1 MLLGRVFAYAD
12 AHRYRIGTNYSE
24 LPPNRA
30 RAAQVNSYSK
40 EGAMRHFYNGPEVPV
55 YAPNS
60 YGGPHA
66 DPTRAGDGGLWDFDG
81 KAVRAGYIKH
91 AEDDDFG
98 QAGTLVR
105 EVMDEAQRERLANN
119 IIGHASNNV
128 TEEVLGRVFQY
139 WRNVDPD
146 LGRKV
151 EAGVRANLAKN
162 GEVAKPQAGQSSV
175 AGSSEADSAVR
186 VGAQA

>member
-1 MLLGRVFAYAD
+1 
-12 AHRYRIGTNYSE
+12 
-24 LPPNRA
+24 
-30 RAAQVNSYSK
+30 
-40 EGAMRHFYNGPEVPV
+40 MRHFYNGPEVPV

-66 DPTRAGDGGLWDFDG
+66 DPARAGDGGLWDFDG

-175 AGSSEADSAVR
+175 AGSSEADSAVQ